1 MRLKVLGSG
10 SSGNCFLLEN
20 KSECLVIEAGINF
33 KEVLKAIDFNISKI
47 VGCLVSHEHKDH
59 SKYIRQFTQSGIKL
73 YMSAGTA
80 EELEIKSHYI
90 NTVPAGKAFKIGNYN
105 VIAFKV
111 QHDAAEPF
119 GFYINHAETGNVL
132 FATDTYYISNRF
144 KDLNNIL
151 IECNYDK
158 DILQKNIQNGIVSKD
173 LKNRI
178 LESHMEI
185 QTCIDCLKANDTRQ
199 VCNVVLIHL
208 SGNNSNAENF
218 KAKVQNI
225 MSFSNVYIAE
235 KGLDIEFNEYSF

>member
-20 KSECLVIEAGINF
+20 DSECLVLEAGVDF
-33 KEVLKAIDFNISKI
+33 KEVLKALDFNISK
-47 VGCLVSHEHKDH
+47 VAGCLVSHEHKDH
-59 SKYIRQFTQSGIKL
+59 SKYIKQFIQSGIKI

-80 EELEIKSHYI
+80 EVIKIKSHYI

-105 VIAFKV
+105 IIAFKV
-111 QHDAAEPF
+111 QHDAVEPF
-119 GFYINHAETGNVL
+119 GFYINHNETGNIL

-151 IECNYDK
+151 IECNYDS
-158 DILQKNIQNGIVSKD
+158 DILQKNIQNGVLSQA

-178 LESHMEI
+178 IRSHMEL

-208 SGNNSNAENF
+208 SDINSNAEDF
-218 KAKVQNI
+218 KRKIQNI
-225 MSFSNVYIAE
+225 MPFSDVYIAE
-235 KGLDIEFNEYSF
+235 KGLDVEFNKYKF